1 LNKWGFANFDE
12 THVITLRAQLTS
24 PLQLVTL
31 AAATLILLPLG
42 YVTSQAL
49 SAEPAVWSRL
59 WTTRIPELLT
69 NTIRLAA
76 SVACLTLVLGISTAW
91 LVTRVQFPGRRLWE
105 GALVLPLAMPTYV
118 LAYIYSYLL
127 GFGGPIEQVWQ
138 LVAGPQAR
146 IFSPHSYLG
155 ATLVMTLDTFPFV
168 YLLSRS
174 ALLNLNVSFEEVS
187 RASGISRMK
196 TLWLVTLPLMRPSIA
211 AGLALVILYVVSDFG
226 AVSLL
231 RYQTLTYAVFQQM
244 TGRSD
249 NAAASIL
256 SLLLVGL
263 ALLFLVIERW
273 FRHRSRFYQTTGRYR
288 RPERHR
294 FGWLGTS
301 LVTGYLVLI
310 VGASFGLPAY
320 LLTVWSLS
328 PEAQATIDS
337 RFFGFLWNSGFLA
350 ACAATGGVL
359 IGLPLAYMASR
370 RPTWLNL
377 GCLQAAYAGY
387 VLPGPVAALAVL
399 VLCLNLT
406 PFLYGSVLVLIV
418 AYVIHF
424 LPAGLQSLEPALQQ
438 ITPNL
443 EEVARTL
450 GLGVRQTWQRV
461 TLPLMRNG
469 FIVAWVLIF
478 LQTMKELPATLLLR
492 PVGFDTLAI
501 RVWMEATEEYYRLAA
516 PSALLIVLLGL
527 PTLLLLLSKDW
538 RAA

>member
-1 LNKWGFANFDE
+1 M
-12 THVITLRAQLTS
+12 TTLRAHLSS

-31 AAATLILLPLG
+31 ASAALILLPLG

-49 SAEPAVWSRL
+49 SADPAVWSRL

-69 NTIRLAA
+69 NTIWLAA
-76 SVACLTLVLGISTAW
+76 SVACLTLLLGVSTAW
-91 LVTRVQFPGRRLWE
+91 LVTRIEFPGRRLWE

-127 GFGGPIEQVWQ
+127 GFGGPVEHVWQ

-146 IFSPHSYLG
+146 IFSPQSYLG

-187 RASGISRMK
+187 RASGISRLK

-249 NAAASIL
+249 NTAASIL

-263 ALLFLVIERW
+263 ALLFLVTERW

-294 FGWLGTS
+294 FSWLGTT
-301 LVTGYLVLI
+301 LVTGYLMLV

-320 LLTVWSLS
+320 LLIIWSLS

-359 IGLPLAYMASR
+359 IGLPLAYMANR
-370 RPTWLNL
+370 RPSWLNL

-469 FIVAWVLIF
+469 FIVAWVLMF

-501 RVWMEATEEYYRLAA
+501 RVWMEASEEYYQLAA

>member
-1 LNKWGFANFDE
+1 M
-12 THVITLRAQLTS
+12 TTLRAHLSS

-31 AAATLILLPLG
+31 ASAALILLPLG

-49 SAEPAVWSRL
+49 SADPAVWSRL

-69 NTIRLAA
+69 NTIWLAA
-76 SVACLTLVLGISTAW
+76 SVACLTLLLGVSTAW
-91 LVTRVQFPGRRLWE
+91 LVTRIEFPGRRLWE

-127 GFGGPIEQVWQ
+127 GFGGPVEHVWQ

-146 IFSPHSYLG
+146 IFSPQSYLG

-187 RASGISRMK
+187 RASGISRLK

-249 NAAASIL
+249 NTAASIL

-263 ALLFLVIERW
+263 ALLFLVTERW

-294 FGWLGTS
+294 FGWLGTT
-301 LVTGYLVLI
+301 LVTGYLMLV

-320 LLTVWSLS
+320 LLIIWSLS

-359 IGLPLAYMASR
+359 IGLPLAYMANR
-370 RPTWLNL
+370 RPSWLNL

-469 FIVAWVLIF
+469 FIVAWVLMF

-501 RVWMEATEEYYRLAA
+501 RVWMEASEEYYQLAA

>member
-1 LNKWGFANFDE
+1 MGQRLLFHIE
-12 THVITLRAQLTS
+12 RLVITFRQQLTS
-24 PLQLVTL
+24 PLQLMVL
-31 AAATLILLPLG
+31 ASAGLILLPLG
-42 YVTSQAL
+42 YVTSQAIL
-49 SAEPAVWSRL
+49 ADPAVWSRL
-59 WTTRIPELLT
+59 WATRIPELLW
-69 NTIRLAA
+69 NTVRLAA
-76 SVACLTLVLGISTAW
+76 SVACLTAVLGVSTAW
-91 LVTRVQFPGRRLWE
+91 IVTRAEFPGRRLWE
-105 GALVLPLAMPTYV
+105 GALILPLAMPTYV
-118 LAYIYSYLL
+118 LAYVYSYLL
-127 GFGGPIEQVWQ
+127 GFGGPVEQVWQ
-138 LVAGPQAR
+138 MIAGPQTR
-146 IFSPHSYLG
+146 IFSPQSYLG

-174 ALLNLNVSFEEVS
+174 ALLSMNVSFEEVS
-187 RASGISRMK
+187 RASGISRLK

-231 RYQTLTYAVFQQM
+231 RYQTLTYAVYQQM

-249 NAAASIL
+249 NTAASIL

-263 ALLFLVIERW
+263 ALVFLVTERW

-288 RPERHR
+288 LPERQR
-294 FGWLGTS
+294 YGWLGTF
-301 LVTGYLVLI
+301 LVTGYLSLI
-310 VGASFGLPAY
+310 VGAAFALPAD
-320 LLTVWSLS
+320 LLIKWSFS
-328 PEAQATIDS
+328 PDAQATLDG
-337 RFFGFLWNSGFLA
+337 RFYGFLWNTGFLA
-350 ACAATGGVL
+350 ACAATAGVL
-359 IGLPLAYMASR
+359 IGLPIAYLASR

-399 VLCLNLT
+399 VLCLNVT
-406 PFLYGSVLVLIV
+406 PFLYGSVLLLIV

-438 ITPNL
+438 ITPNV

-461 TLPLMRNG
+461 TLPLVRNG
-469 FIVAWVLIF
+469 FVVAWVLMF

-501 RVWMEATEEYYRLAA
+501 RVWMEASEEYYQLAA

-527 PTLLLLLSKDW
+527 PTLVLLLSKDW

>member
-1 LNKWGFANFDE
+1 
-12 THVITLRAQLTS
+12 
-24 PLQLVTL
+24 
-31 AAATLILLPLG
+31 
-42 YVTSQAL
+42 
-49 SAEPAVWSRL
+49 
-59 WTTRIPELLT
+59 
-69 NTIRLAA
+69 
-76 SVACLTLVLGISTAW
+76 VACLTLLLGVSTAW
-91 LVTRVQFPGRRLWE
+91 LVTRIEFPGRRLWE

-127 GFGGPIEQVWQ
+127 GFGGPVEHIWQ

-146 IFSPHSYLG
+146 IFSPQSYLG

-249 NAAASIL
+249 NTAASIL

-263 ALLFLVIERW
+263 ALLFLVTERW

-294 FGWLGTS
+294 FGWLGTT
-301 LVTGYLVLI
+301 LVTGYLMLV

-320 LLTVWSLS
+320 LLIIWSLS
-328 PEAQATIDS
+328 PEAQATIDT

-359 IGLPLAYMASR
+359 IGLPLAYMANR
-370 RPTWLNL
+370 RPSWLNL

-450 GLGVRQTWQRV
+450 GLGVRQTWQHV

-469 FIVAWVLIF
+469 FIVAWVLMF

-501 RVWMEATEEYYRLAA
+501 RVWMEASEEYYQLAA

>member
-1 LNKWGFANFDE
+1 M
-12 THVITLRAQLTS
+12 ITTRPQLTS
-24 PLQLVTL
+24 PLQVVTL
-31 AAATLILLPLG
+31 ASAVLILLPLA

-49 SAEPAVWSRL
+49 SADSAVWSRL
-59 WTTRIPELLT
+59 WTTRIPELVT
-69 NTIRLAA
+69 NTVRLSA
-76 SVACLTLVLGISTAW
+76 SVACLTLVLGVSTAW
-91 LVTRVQFPGRRLWE
+91 LVTRVEFPGRRLWE
-105 GALVLPLAMPTYV
+105 VALVLPLAMPTYV

-127 GFGGPIEQVWQ
+127 GFGGPAEHLWQ
-138 LVAGPQAR
+138 LIAGPQGR

-174 ALLNLNVSFEEVS
+174 ALLNMNVSFEEVS

-249 NAAASIL
+249 NTAASIL

-263 ALLFLVIERW
+263 ALLFLVTERW

-288 RPERHR
+288 RAERHR
-294 FGWLGTS
+294 YGWLGTS
-301 LVTGYLVLI
+301 VITGYLMVV
-310 VGASFGLPAY
+310 VGASFALPAW
-320 LLTVWSLS
+320 LLLAWSFS

-359 IGLPLAYMASR
+359 IGLPLAYMANR
-370 RPTWLNL
+370 RPNWLNV

-399 VLCLNLT
+399 VLCLNAT

-501 RVWMEATEEYYRLAA
+501 RVWMEASEEYYRLAA

>member
-1 LNKWGFANFDE
+1 M
-12 THVITLRAQLTS
+12 TTLRPQLSS
-24 PLQLVTL
+24 PLQLITL
-31 AAATLILLPLG
+31 ASAALILLPLG

-49 SAEPAVWSRL
+49 SADPAVWSRL

-76 SVACLTLVLGISTAW
+76 SVACLTLVLGVSTAW
-91 LVTRVQFPGRRLWE
+91 LITRIEFPARRLWE

-127 GFGGPIEQVWQ
+127 GFGGPVEHVWQ
-138 LVAGPQAR
+138 FVAGPQAR

-211 AGLALVILYVVSDFG
+211 AGLALVVLYVVSDFG

-249 NAAASIL
+249 NTAASIL

-263 ALLFLVIERW
+263 ALLFLITERW

-288 RPERHR
+288 QPERHR

-301 LVTGYLVLI
+301 LVTAYLALV
-310 VGASFGLPAY
+310 VGASFALPAY
-320 LLTVWSLS
+320 LLIVWSLS

-370 RPTWLNL
+370 RPNWLNL

-469 FIVAWVLIF
+469 FIVAWVLMF

-501 RVWMEATEEYYRLAA
+501 RVWMEASEEYYQLAA

>member
-1 LNKWGFANFDE
+1 M
-12 THVITLRAQLTS
+12 TTLRSHLSS

-31 AAATLILLPLG
+31 ASAALILLPLG

-49 SAEPAVWSRL
+49 SADPAVWSRL

-69 NTIRLAA
+69 NTIWLSA
-76 SVACLTLVLGISTAW
+76 SVACLTLLLGVSTAW
-91 LVTRVQFPGRRLWE
+91 LVTRIEFAGRRLWE

-127 GFGGPIEQVWQ
+127 GFGGPVEHVWQ
-138 LVAGPQAR
+138 LIAGPEAR
-146 IFSPHSYLG
+146 IFSPQSYLG

-187 RASGISRMK
+187 RASGISRLK

-249 NAAASIL
+249 NTAASIL

-263 ALLFLVIERW
+263 ALLFLVTERW

-294 FGWLGTS
+294 FGWLGTT
-301 LVTGYLVLI
+301 LVTGYLALV

-320 LLTVWSLS
+320 LLVIWSLS
-328 PEAQATIDS
+328 PEAQATIDN
-337 RFFGFLWNSGFLA
+337 RFFGFLLNSGFLA

-359 IGLPLAYMASR
+359 IGLPLAYMANR
-370 RPTWLNL
+370 RPSWLNL

-469 FIVAWVLIF
+469 FIVAWVLMF

-501 RVWMEATEEYYRLAA
+501 RVWMEASEEYYQLAA

>member
-1 LNKWGFANFDE
+1 V
-12 THVITLRAQLTS
+12 TTLRPQLTS

-31 AAATLILLPLG
+31 ASAALILLPLG

-49 SAEPAVWSRL
+49 SADPAVWSRL

-69 NTIRLAA
+69 NTIRLAT
-76 SVACLTLVLGISTAW
+76 SVACLTLVLGVSTAW
-91 LVTRVQFPGRRLWE
+91 LVTRVEFPARRLWE

-127 GFGGPIEQVWQ
+127 GFGGPIEHLWQ

-249 NAAASIL
+249 NTAASIL

-263 ALLFLVIERW
+263 ALLFLITERW

-301 LVTGYLVLI
+301 LVTIYLVVV
-310 VGASFGLPAY
+310 VGASFALPAY
-320 LLTVWSLS
+320 LLVVWSLS

-350 ACAATGGVL
+350 ACAATVGVL

-370 RPTWLNL
+370 RPNWLNL

-501 RVWMEATEEYYRLAA
+501 RVWMEASEEYYQLAA

>member
-1 LNKWGFANFDE
+1 
-12 THVITLRAQLTS
+12 VITTRFQLTS
-24 PLQLVTL
+24 PMQLVTL
-31 AAATLILLPLG
+31 ASAALILLPLG

-49 SAEPAVWSRL
+49 SADPAVWSRL
-59 WTTRIPELLT
+59 WTTRIPELLS
-69 NTIRLAA
+69 NTIWLAA
-76 SVACLTLVLGISTAW
+76 SVACLTLVLGVSTAW
-91 LVTRVQFPGRRLWE
+91 LVTRVELPGRGLWE

-127 GFGGPIEQVWQ
+127 GFGGPVEQAWQ
-138 LVAGPQAR
+138 IVAGPQAR

-174 ALLNLNVSFEEVS
+174 ALLNMNVSFEEVS
-187 RASGISRMK
+187 RASGISRTK

-249 NAAASIL
+249 NTAASIL
-256 SLLLVGL
+256 SILLVGL
-263 ALLFLVIERW
+263 ALLFLITERW

-294 FGWLGTS
+294 YGWLGTS
-301 LVTGYLVLI
+301 LVTGYLAFV
-310 VGASFGLPAY
+310 VSAAFALPAY
-320 LLTVWSLS
+320 LLVVWSLS

-337 RFFGFLWNSGFLA
+337 RFIGFLWNSGFLA

-370 RPTWLNL
+370 RPNWLNL

-399 VLCLNLT
+399 VLCLNVT
-406 PFLYGSVLVLIV
+406 PFLYGSILVLIV
-418 AYVIHF
+418 AYIIHF

-461 TLPLMRNG
+461 TLPLMRTG
-469 FIVAWVLIF
+469 FVVAWVLIF

-501 RVWMEATEEYYRLAA
+501 RVWMEASEEYYRLAA

-527 PTLLLLLSKDW
+527 PTLLLLFSKDW

>member
-1 LNKWGFANFDE
+1 
-12 THVITLRAQLTS
+12 
-24 PLQLVTL
+24 
-31 AAATLILLPLG
+31 
-42 YVTSQAL
+42 
-49 SAEPAVWSRL
+49 
-59 WTTRIPELLT
+59 
-69 NTIRLAA
+69 
-76 SVACLTLVLGISTAW
+76 
-91 LVTRVQFPGRRLWE
+91 
-105 GALVLPLAMPTYV
+105 MPTYV
-118 LAYIYSYLL
+118 LAYIYAYLL
-127 GFGGPIEQVWQ
+127 GFGGPVEHVWQ
-138 LVAGPQAR
+138 LVAGPEAR
-146 IFSPHSYLG
+146 IFSPQSYLG

-187 RASGISRMK
+187 RASGISRLK

-249 NAAASIL
+249 NTAASIL

-263 ALLFLVIERW
+263 ALLFLVTERW

-294 FGWLGTS
+294 FGWLGTTM
-301 LVTGYLVLI
+301 VTGYLALV

-320 LLTVWSLS
+320 LLVIWSLS
-328 PEAQATIDS
+328 PEAQATIDN

-359 IGLPLAYMASR
+359 IGLPLAYMANR
-370 RPTWLNL
+370 RPSWLNL

-469 FIVAWVLIF
+469 FIVAWVLMF

-501 RVWMEATEEYYRLAA
+501 RVWMEASEEYYQLAA